1 MVAWDVWY
9 RDLNSQMPII
19 YVPIPGVTGI
29 CNYMQGGYSNRFG
42 GNLLLYQSTARW
54 DSVL

>member
-9 RDLNSQMPII
+9 RDLNSQMSII